1 MKSIKTKLIV
11 YFCALVL
18 VSSSVISLISLKT
31 ASEALVGEAEKGLG
45 LLVAEVS
52 KLTKSRIEMQ
62 KSILE
67 TISLKQDIQSMDWER
82 QRAALKADLKNTE
95 FMDMGI
101 VLPDGNAYYPD
112 GTKSQLG
119 DRDYIKKALNGE
131 TNLSDVLISRVTNE
145 PVIMY
150 AVPIKADGKIVG
162 VLIARRSGDALS
174 KVIEDVGYG
183 DSGYAYVI
191 NSKGTV
197 MGHRNIDRVVNQF
210 NPIEEAKKDDG
221 QKSAAQLFEKMIAE
235 KSGVSTY
242 SFEGNEM
249 YAAYKPIDSTDW
261 IVAVTANKKEV
272 LSSISLLQRGVL
284 VTTATGLIISIVL
297 TYLIG
302 SSIVRP
308 IIKIVSCSERISALD
323 ITQDIPEGLLKKKD
337 EIGILSKALQG
348 ITGSLR
354 EITCEIKASSEQVAA
369 ASQDLTATSQE
380 SAAAAEQVSI
390 AMEQVAKAASQQAK
404 DSQSGC
410 SKAFLLEEII
420 EKDQHCIRNLNIL
433 SNRITEVV
441 NDGLKEV
448 DGLAEITEESN
459 GATKEI
465 YEIILKTNE
474 NSGKIGQ
481 ASSLIASVAGQTN
494 LLALNATIEAARAG
508 EAGKG
513 FAVVAEEITKLA
525 EQASMST
532 KSIDKIV
539 KELQSN
545 AEAAVKSV
553 QMVSAI
559 CKSQADSVTQSR
571 DKYIL
576 IESTMKET
584 GGAVEKLNASGK
596 ELVTMKEEILRTLQA
611 LSAVA
616 EENAASS
623 QQAMASMEEQSAS
636 AEEIAVT
643 SQSLSN
649 LAQSLQGVISKFR
662 V

>member
-18 VSSSVISLISLKT
+18 LSSSVISLISLK
-31 ASEALVGEAEKGLG
+31 ASSEALIGEAEKGLK

-67 TISLKQDIQSMDWER
+67 TISLREDIQSMDWEK
-82 QRAALKADLKNTE
+82 QRAVLKAEVKNTE
-95 FMDMGI
+95 FIDMGI
-101 VLPDGNAYYPD
+101 VLPNGTAYYPD
-112 GTKSQLG
+112 GTTSQLG

-131 TNLSDVLISRVTNE
+131 TNLSDVLVSRVTNE

-150 AVPIKADGKIVG
+150 AVPIKADEKIVG
-162 VLIARRSGDALS
+162 ALIGRRSGDALS
-174 KVIEDVGYG
+174 KVIEDAGYG

-197 MGHRNIDRVVNQF
+197 MAHRDINRVVNQF

-221 QKSAAQLFEKMIAE
+221 QKSAAELFEKIIAQ
-235 KSGVSTY
+235 KAGVSTY

-249 YAAYKPIDSTDW
+249 YAAYTPIDSTGW
-261 IVAVTANKKEV
+261 IVVVTANKKEV

-284 VTTATGLIISIVL
+284 VTTAAGLLISIML

-308 IIKIVSCSERISALD
+308 IIKIVRCSEKISDLD

-354 EITCEIKASSEQVAA
+354 EITYEIKASSEQVAA
-369 ASQDLTATSQE
+369 ASEELTATSQE
-380 SAAAAEQVSI
+380 SAAVAGQVSG
-390 AMEQVAKAASQQAK
+390 AMEQIAKATSEQAK
-404 DSQSGC
+404 NAQDGC
-410 SKAFLLEEII
+410 SKAFLLEELV
-420 EKDQHCIRNLNIL
+420 EKDQGCIRNLNTL
-433 SNRITEVV
+433 SNRIAEVV

-481 ASSLIASVAGQTN
+481 ASSLIASVADQTN

-525 EQASMST
+525 EQSSMST
-532 KSIDKIV
+532 KSIDKMV

-553 QMVSAI
+553 QRVSAI
-559 CKSQADSVTQSR
+559 CKSQTDSVTQSR
-571 DKYIL
+571 DKYML
-576 IESTMKET
+576 IERTMKET
-584 GGAVEKLNASGK
+584 GEAVEKLNASGK
-596 ELVTMKEEILRTLQA
+596 ELVTMKKEILQALQA
-611 LSAVA
+611 LSAIA

-623 QQAMASMEEQSAS
+623 QQAMASMEEQAAS
-636 AEEIAVT
+636 AEEIAGT

-649 LAQSLQGVISKFR
+649 LAQSLQCVISKFR